1 MTGAVGQHPRTILW
15 DLDGTLVGLRK
26 RTFKT
31 VMPLTAA
38 LSFRD
43 LTPPHRFLRILPGI
57 MRQVRGNDTEHTNT
71 DLMVELLARGLG
83 VPAEIARL
91 RLGRLT
97 EVDFARLRAC
107 FPALPA
113 AVATVADLRA
123 AGVAQVVAT
132 NPLWPLASATTRLG
146 WGGHDPAD
154 FDFITSGETM
164 RRSKPRVEFYHEL
177 LERLAVE
184 PRQCVMIGNDA
195 ANDAP
200 AARAGIPVFLI
211 GAAKSAVPEECS
223 RTGLVSTGNWPR
235 LREWLGIEERS
246 CSSS

>member
-1 MTGAVGQHPRTILW
+1 MSGQAPRTVLW

-31 VMPLTAA
+31 LMPLTAA
-38 LSFRD
+38 QSFRD
-43 LTPPHRFLRILPGI
+43 LTPPHRFLRILPGV
-57 MRQVRGNDTEHTNT
+57 MKQVRCNDTEHTNT
-71 DLMVELLARGLG
+71 ELMVALLARGLG
-83 VPAEIARL
+83 IPVEVADQRL
-91 RLGRLT
+91 RRLA
-97 EVDFARLRAC
+97 EVDFARLRGC
-107 FPALPA
+107 FPALPI
-113 AVATVADLRA
+113 AVSTVGQLRA

-132 NPLWPLASATTRLG
+132 NPLWPLSSAMTRLG
-146 WGGHDPAD
+146 WGGHDSAN

-184 PRQCVMIGNDA
+184 PEQCVMIGNDA

-200 AARAGIPVFLI
+200 AARAGIPVFLL
-211 GAAKSAVPEECS
+211 GVSENAVPRECS
-223 RTGLVSTGNWPR
+223 RTGLVTTGNWPL